1 MSVLKM
7 AWFEILRRKRSFLLA
22 TLAVVIAVGST
33 LVVYGALKVYDLRA
47 AQVLAEKEKS
57 LNRRLKQLEDEMRK
71 ATLKLSFNL
80 AILPA
85 KQNLREWHDQDFAS
99 ATMPEDYVQRMARSK
114 ILSVR
119 HFLPTLTQKCKW
131 PERNRTIIL
140 VGTRGEVPNLMK
152 GPRKP
157 LVQPVADGTMVVGYE
172 LQQSLGLKVGQ
183 KVKLMGREFVI
194 SKCHAERGSKDDIGV
209 WIPLKDAQDLLK
221 MPGRINSILA
231 LECVCVGNSAIDQI
245 RAEVAK
251 FLPDTQVVEL
261 GTHVVARGEA
271 RAKVKQEAITSMQR
285 EKEAAQQLQSER
297 VRLGTMV
304 IPVVVIACGLW
315 IFLVALV
322 NTRKRR
328 SEVAILRALGYRA
341 TQVLVLLLFRSFAGG
356 VIGAAVG
363 CAVGLVIAGQL
374 RGDLNVPLV
383 GADGMLS
390 WQLVAATLLIGSL
403 LGVVA
408 GWMPALIASQQD
420 PASILKDA

>member
-33 LVVYGALKVYDLRA
+33 LVVYGSLKVYDLRA
-47 AQVLAEKEKS
+47 AKVLAGKEKT
-57 LNRRLKQLEDEMRK
+57 LHERLTQLADEMRK

-85 KQNLREWHDQDFAS
+85 EQDLTEWHDKDFAS

-119 HFLPTLTQKCKW
+119 HFLPTLTRKCKW
-131 PERNRTIIL
+131 PEENRTIIL
-140 VGTRGEVPNLMK
+140 VGTRGEVPSLMK

-157 LVQPVADGTMVVGYE
+157 LIQPVPDGTMVVGFE

-194 SKCHAERGSKDDIGV
+194 SKCHAERGSKEDIGV
-209 WIPLKDAQDLLK
+209 WIPLRDAQELLK
-221 MPGRINSILA
+221 LPGRINSILA
-231 LECVCVGNSAIDQI
+231 LECVCVGDSAIDKI
-245 RAEVAK
+245 RAEVSK
-251 FLPDTQVVEL
+251 FLPNTQVIEL

-271 RAKVKQEAITSMQR
+271 RAKVGQEALASL
-285 EKEAAQQLQSER
+285 EKEKASAKQLQTER
-297 VRLGTMV
+297 SRLGAMV

-315 IFLVALV
+315 VFLVALV

-328 SEVAILRALGYRA
+328 AEVAVLRALGYRA
-341 TQVLVLLLFRSFAGG
+341 TQILFLLLFRSFAGG
-356 VIGAAVG
+356 VLGAVIGCG
-363 CAVGLVIAGQL
+363 VGLAVATQL
-374 RGDLNVPLV
+374 RGDLNVPV
-383 GADGMLS
+383 IGSNGMIA
-390 WQLVAATLLIGSL
+390 WQLLAAALLVGSL

-408 GWMPALIASQQD
+408 GWLPALIASQQD